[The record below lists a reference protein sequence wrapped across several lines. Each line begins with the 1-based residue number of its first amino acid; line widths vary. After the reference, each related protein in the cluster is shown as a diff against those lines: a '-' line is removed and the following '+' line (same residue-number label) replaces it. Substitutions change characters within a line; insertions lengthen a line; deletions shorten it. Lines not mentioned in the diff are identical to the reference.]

1 MVQPGVSALG
11 KKNSTTVLPR
21 KSLRE
26 TFFPFSSGKVN
37 SGALSLTSMGFSP
50 LRQPLYRSTGRVV
63 ILAAL
68 ALMLGQIG
76 AAQFTRK
83 PTASKGPRAL
93 ALVELAPS
101 GKARLIPVAIL
112 EDGKFYDASAYK
124 ASPVPMALES
134 GTVYE
139 GERTGVSQGLFTVAG
154 TLQLKNT
161 WIGDGTWQPSG
172 SVTAKKALAASKPV
186 QENVDAPPK
195 LRRSPEKSKAA
206 EPAASQPAAPE
217 ATAQTP
223 ATTPAAAPP
232 ASAAAPL
239 PPVEED
245 RDRPVLRRGK
255 QEHPPE
261 KSPAEVPASATRASP
276 AGPRKP
282 STAGSGGMKIFPA
295 ISDAGGPEPLP
306 YTYDLKPEEE
316 QRFRQKM
323 LALAADE
330 VRTRAKLMASETIE
344 PAPPLRTPVRGKAAT
359 KPPQPSFD
367 DVQLRVFDLTSNNEP
382 VLVLTA
388 TAQMPQ
394 RHPSAGPALPYYVA
408 LVARNDIYGELHKVL
423 ANITD
428 AQHLDVQPR
437 LELIDAVDAD
447 GDSRGELLFRQ
458 VSDAGSAFVID
469 RVIGDQLYTLFQGTP
484 Q

>member
-1 MVQPGVSALG
+1 
-11 KKNSTTVLPR
+11 
-21 KSLRE
+21 
-26 TFFPFSSGKVN
+26 
-37 SGALSLTSMGFSP
+37 
-50 LRQPLYRSTGRVV
+50 
-63 ILAAL
+63 
-68 ALMLGQIG
+68 MLGQIG

-83 PTASKGPRAL
+83 ATASKGPRAL

-101 GKARLIPVAIL
+101 GKARLIPVTIL

-154 TLQLKNT
+154 ALQLKNT
-161 WIGDGTWQPSG
+161 WIGDGIWQPAG
-172 SVTAKKALAASKPV
+172 SAPAKKAFTASKPV
-186 QENVDAPPK
+186 EEDVDAPPK
-195 LRRSPEKSKAA
+195 LRRSPEKAKAA
-206 EPAASQPAAPE
+206 EPSASQPAAPE

-223 ATTPAAAPP
+223 ATTP
-232 ASAAAPL
+232 AAAPL

-261 KSPAEVPASATRASP
+261 KSPAEVPAAATKASP

-316 QRFRQKM
+316 QQFRQKM

-330 VRTRAKLMASETIE
+330 VRARAKQLASETIE
-344 PAPPLRTPVRGKAAT
+344 PAPPSRPSPRGKAAT

-388 TAQMPQ
+388 TARMPQ
-394 RHPSAGPALPYYVA
+394 RANTTTPELQYFVT

-423 ANITD
+423 ANVTD

-447 GDSRGELLFRQ
+447 GDGRGELLFRQ
-458 VSDAGSAFVID
+458 VSDAGSAFVLD